1 MGLRRPSTKYF
12 PSWANYKGG
21 NKTKVSVL
29 SEIHSNLDAFQAV
42 LKDMPKVD
50 SIICAGD
57 FVGYGAEPNE
67 VVELARSKEMRAVLG
82 NHDYGATARDKKS
95 SKYNLFRRFNPIAA
109 QALLWTSEK
118 LNKDNAK
125 YLRGLPEQLNMTLGE
140 KKVFVVHGSPRD
152 PLFEYVFPDV
162 SNQDLF
168 QLTRDVAADVVI
180 FGHTHAPMIR
190 TIQGKL
196 VVNPGSVG
204 QPRDRDPRASYAILN
219 IKEEVEVIQRRVE
232 YDIEK
237 TAKKI
242 KSAGLPSEL
251 ATRLFFGW

>member
-1 MGLRRPSTKYF
+1 
-12 PSWANYKGG
+12 
-21 NKTKVSVL
+21 VL
-29 SEIHSNLDAFQAV
+29 SDIHSNLNAFQAV

-82 NHDYGATARDKKS
+82 NHDYGATARDKS
-95 SKYNLFRRFNPIAA
+95 GFNPIAA

-125 YLRGLPEQLNMTLGE
+125 YIRGLPEQLNMTLGE

-162 SNQDLF
+162 SNQELF

-180 FGHTHAPMIR
+180 LGHTHAPMTRI
-190 TIQGKL
+190 IQGKL

>member
-1 MGLRRPSTKYF
+1 M
-12 PSWANYKGG
+12 
-21 NKTKVSVL
+21 KVCVL
-29 SEIHSNLDAFQAV
+29 SDIHSNLDAFQAV

-67 VVELARSKEMRAVLG
+67 VVELALSKDIRAVLG
-82 NHDYGATARDKKS
+82 NHDYGAIARDKS
-95 SKYNLFRRFNPIAA
+95 GFNPIAA

-118 LNKDNAK
+118 LNKDNAR
-125 YLRGLPEQLNMTLGE
+125 YLRGLPEQLNMTLGG
-140 KKVFVVHGSPRD
+140 KRVFVVHGSPRD

-162 SNQDLF
+162 SSQELF
-168 QLTRDVAADVVI
+168 QLTKDVAADVVI
-180 FGHTHAPMIR
+180 LGHTHAPMTR
-190 TIQGKL
+190 MIQGKL

-204 QPRDRDPRASYAILN
+204 QPRDRNPQASYAILD
-219 IKEEVEVIQRRVE
+219 IREEVEVTQRRVE

-237 TAKKI
+237 TADKI

>member
-1 MGLRRPSTKYF
+1 
-12 PSWANYKGG
+12 
-21 NKTKVSVL
+21 
-29 SEIHSNLDAFQAV
+29 
-42 LKDMPKVD
+42 
-50 SIICAGD
+50 
-57 FVGYGAEPNE
+57 

-82 NHDYGATARDKKS
+82 NHDYGATARDKS
-95 SKYNLFRRFNPIAA
+95 GFNPIAA

-125 YLRGLPEQLNMTLGE
+125 YIRGLPEQLNMTLGE

-162 SNQDLF
+162 SNQELF

-180 FGHTHAPMIR
+180 LGHTHAPMTRI
-190 TIQGKL
+190 IQGKL

-204 QPRDRDPRASYAILN
+204 QPRDRDPRASYAILD

>member
-1 MGLRRPSTKYF
+1 M
-12 PSWANYKGG
+12 
-21 NKTKVSVL
+21 KVCVL
-29 SEIHSNLDAFQAV
+29 SDIHSNLDAFQAV

-50 SIICAGD
+50 SIIYVGD

-67 VVELARSKEMRAVLG
+67 VVELARSKDMRAVLG
-82 NHDYGATARDKKS
+82 NHDYGAIARDQS
-95 SKYNLFRRFNPIAA
+95 GFNPIAA

-118 LNKDNAK
+118 LNKDNAR
-125 YLRGLPEQLNMTLGE
+125 YLRGLPEQMNLTLGG
-140 KKVFVVHGSPRD
+140 KRVLVVHGSPRD

-162 SNQDLF
+162 SNQELF
-168 QLTRDVAADVVI
+168 QLTKDVAADVVI
-180 FGHTHAPMIR
+180 LGHTHAPMTR
-190 TIQGKL
+190 MIQGKL
-196 VVNPGSVG
+196 IVNPGSVG
-204 QPRDRDPRASYAILN
+204 QPRDRDPRASYAILD
-219 IKEEVEVIQRRVE
+219 IGKEVEVDQRRVQ

>member
-1 MGLRRPSTKYF
+1 MRRPSTKYF

-21 NKTKVSVL
+21 NKTKVCVL
-29 SEIHSNLDAFQAV
+29 SDIHSNLDAFQAV

-67 VVELARSKEMRAVLG
+67 VVKLARSKDMRAVLG
-82 NHDYGATARDKKS
+82 NHDYGATARDKS
-95 SKYNLFRRFNPIAA
+95 GFNPIAA

-118 LNKDNAK
+118 LDKDNAK

-162 SNQDLF
+162 SNQELF

-180 FGHTHAPMIR
+180 LGHTHAPMTHI
-190 TIQGKL
+190 IQGKL

-204 QPRDRDPRASYAILN
+204 QPRDRDPRASYAILD

-242 KSAGLPSEL
+242 KSAGLPSEF